1 MKKYKFYKKNKDNFL
16 KCKYEL
22 ETEKTL
28 SEIKTSPEYWFLNL
42 NECVPK
48 QVEN

>member
-22 ETEKTL
+22 ETE
-28 SEIKTSPEYWFLNL
+28 
-42 NECVPK
+42 ECVPK
-48 QVEN
+48 EFEKKNDIN